1 MRSTDRFRKALPRT
15 AALVVLATALVA
27 CGGGGGGRPQV
38 RALGQTDINPQP
50 RQNVRDGG
58 DLRLPLS
65 LMPSNFNYNEV
76 DGTTGDAHTIDVA
89 VLPRVFNDAADGGPA
104 LNTDYVTSA
113 TVTSTS
119 PQVIT
124 YAINPKATWSNGTPI
139 TWRDFQAEWQALNGR
154 NPDFQIAG
162 AIGYSDITSVA
173 RGADDKQVV
182 VTFAHPFGEWQSLF
196 TPLMPAS
203 LNANPQSFNTSW
215 RTSIP
220 ITAGP
225 FTVQSIDQTK
235 QTIIL
240 ARDPKWWGT
249 PPKLDRIILTVYK
262 TPALPDALANNELD
276 EYGIGGEL
284 DLLRRAQQTPG
295 AVVRSAPG
303 RFAFNVT
310 FNGGGG
316 APLSDEKLRQAV
328 AQGIDRKEITRR
340 MLGQA
345 VPDPEPDGNHIYA
358 PGSKEY
364 RDNAGALPYDPGAAS
379 RALDQL
385 GWVRQGA
392 GRVKDGKPLSLR
404 LVYAEDP
411 SNTDMAKTIQNE
423 LAQIGVTAVLEQ
435 VDGNQLFP
443 TYVDRGNF
451 DMALM
456 GWQSTS
462 TPFTS
467 SAGVY
472 QQPLGN
478 NVQQNYGRIGSKEID
493 DLITK
498 ALAELDDTKR
508 ADLGNQ
514 IDKLIWQEAHS
525 LILFAVPGIV
535 AVRNNVANF
544 GARGFADPDFINAGF
559 VK

>member
-1 MRSTDRFRKALPRT
+1 MRFHKTLPH
-15 AALVVLATALVA
+15 AAAMLVLALVLAG
-27 CGGGGGGRPQV
+27 CGGGGGARPQV
-38 RALGQTDINPQP
+38 KALGQTDINPQP

-65 LMPSNFNYNEV
+65 LMPANFNPNQV
-76 DGTTGDAHTIDVA
+76 NGPTTDAHTIDVA
-89 VLPRVFNDAADGGPA
+89 VLPRVFNDAADGGPR

-124 YAINPKATWSNGTPI
+124 YTINPKATWSNGTPI
-139 TWRDFQAEWQALNGR
+139 TWRDFQAEWQALNGHDP
-154 NPDFQIAG
+154 NYQIAG
-162 AIGYSDITSVA
+162 TTGYSDITSVA
-173 RGADDKQVV
+173 RGADDKQAV
-182 VTFAHPFGEWQSLF
+182 VTFGRPFGEWQGLF
-196 TPLMPAS
+196 TPLVPAS
-203 LNANPQSFNTSW
+203 LNANPQTFNNAW
-215 RTSIP
+215 RTAIP

-240 ARDPKWWGT
+240 TRNPKWWGT
-249 PPKLDRIILTVYK
+249 PPKLDRIILTVYQ
-262 TPALPDALANNELD
+262 PAATPDALANNELD

-303 RFAFNVT
+303 RFSFNVT

-316 APLSDEKLRQAV
+316 APLSDLKLRQAV
-328 AQGIDRKEITRR
+328 AQTIDRQEITRR
-340 MLGQA
+340 MLGQE
-345 VPDPEPDGNHIYA
+345 VPDPQPDGNHIYA

-364 RDNAGALPYDPGAAS
+364 QDNSGVLPHDPGAAS
-379 RALDQL
+379 RTLDQL

-411 SNTDMAKTIQNE
+411 NNPDMAKTIQNE
-423 LAQIGVTAVLEQ
+423 LAQIGVTVVLEQ

-443 TYVDRGNF
+443 TYVNPGNF

-462 TPFTS
+462 TPFSS
-467 SAGVY
+467 SAGIY

-478 NVQQNYGRIGSKEID
+478 NVQQNYGRIGSPEID
-493 DLITK
+493 DLINK

-508 ADLGNQ
+508 TDLANQ
-514 IDKLIWQEAHS
+514 IDKLVWQEAHS
-525 LILFAVPGIV
+525 VVLFAVPGIV
-535 AVRNNVANF
+535 AVRSNVANF

>member
-1 MRSTDRFRKALPRT
+1 MRFHKTLPRGV
-15 AALVVLATALVA
+15 ALVVLAVVLAA

-50 RQNVRDGG
+50 RENVRDGG
-58 DLRLPLS
+58 DLRLPMD
-65 LMPSNFNYNEV
+65 LMPSNFNPSQV
-76 DGTTGDAHTIDVA
+76 DGTTTDAHTVDVA
-89 VLPRVFNDAADGGPA
+89 VLPRVFNDGADGSPQ

-113 TVTSTS
+113 TLTSAS

-124 YAINPKATWSNGTPI
+124 YTINPKATWSNGTPI
-139 TWRDFQAEWQALNGR
+139 TWRDFQAEWQALNGK
-154 NPDFQIAG
+154 NPEYQIAG
-162 AIGYSDITSVA
+162 ATGYSDITSVA
-173 RGADDKQVV
+173 RGADDKQAV
-182 VTFAHPFGEWQSLF
+182 VTFGQPFGEWQSLF
-196 TPLMPAS
+196 TPLTPAS
-203 LNANPQSFNTSW
+203 LNANPQAFNTAW
-215 RTSIP
+215 RTGLP
-220 ITAGP
+220 VTAGP

-235 QTIIL
+235 QTVIL
-240 ARDPKWWGT
+240 TRDPKWWGT

-303 RFAFNVT
+303 RTSFNVT

-328 AQGIDRKEITRR
+328 AQAIDRKEITRR

-345 VPDPEPDGNHIYA
+345 VPDPEPNGNHIYA

-364 RDNAGALPYDPGAAS
+364 RDNAGVLPYDQAAAS
-379 RALDQL
+379 RTLDQL
-385 GWVRQGA
+385 GWVRQGP

-404 LVYAEDP
+404 LVYSEDP
-411 SNTDMAKTIQNE
+411 NNTDMAKTIQNE
-423 LAQIGVTAVLEQ
+423 LAQIGVTVVLVQ
-435 VDGNQLFP
+435 VGANQLFP
-443 TYVDRGNF
+443 DYVTPGNF

-462 TPFTS
+462 TPFS
-467 SAGVY
+467 SGAGIY
-472 QQPLGN
+472 QQPMGN
-478 NVQQNYGRIGSKEID
+478 NVQQNYGRIGSPEID
-493 DLITK
+493 ALIAK

-508 ADLGNQ
+508 ADLANQ

-525 LILFAVPGIV
+525 TVLFAVPGIV